1 MDLRVEY
8 SRAEDAA
15 YIYLR
20 TVEPGGAVRQEI
32 VGGAAEGNVI
42 LDFDADGRLV
52 GIEVLDASRFL
63 PTNVIAAADSI
74 DGVPPSGSSA

>member
-20 TVEPGGAVRQEI
+20 TVKPGGAVRQEI
-32 VGGAAEGNVI
+32 VGGVAEGNVI
-42 LDFDADGRLV
+42 LDFDSDGRLV
-52 GIEVLDASRFL
+52 GIEVLDANRML
-63 PTNVIAAADSI
+63 DLRMLYLN
-74 DGVPPSGSSA
+74 